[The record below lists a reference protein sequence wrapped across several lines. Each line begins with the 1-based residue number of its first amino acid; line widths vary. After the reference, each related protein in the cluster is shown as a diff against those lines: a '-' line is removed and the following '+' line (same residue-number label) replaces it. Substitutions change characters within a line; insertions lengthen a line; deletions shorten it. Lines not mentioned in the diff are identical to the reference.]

1 MDTGALRE
9 RGRKGVRCAGEET
22 RGAIALS
29 CALAVLAVACGPSTQ
44 KSAARPTQAEGG
56 VDDSEGRAFVDCTQG
71 FRVEFPTTATGPVEH
86 EIIDDAKHAAMVM
99 RTGTG
104 IGFSVTWTDIAPQK
118 LTQSPMIVLHEIEKL
133 RLGITG
139 KLDEERE
146 MALPGG
152 EALEFSF
159 HRAEG
164 SRERAAGGRVLLF
177 LKGTTLYQV
186 AALGDAGAGARP
198 DATVFL
204 LSFRPT
210 TCRE

>member
-1 MDTGALRE
+1 MRE
-9 RGRKGVRCAGEET
+9 CLPAFV
-22 RGAIALS
+22 
-29 CALAVLAVACGPSTQ
+29 AVAAFTVVSGGLGGAAIGCGSSTP
-44 KSAARPTQAEGG
+44 KSTEPRVRAEGG

-71 FRVEFPTTATGPVEH
+71 FRVDFPTTATGPMEH

-133 RLGITG
+133 RLGNTG

-146 MALPGG
+146 MSLPGG

-159 HRAEG
+159 HRADAPPAT
-164 SRERAAGGRVLLF
+164 RDRATGGRVLLF

-186 AALGDAGAGARP
+186 AALGDAGAGSRP

-204 LSFRPT
+204 MSFRPT
-210 TCRE
+210 TCRD